1 MELRIK
7 CPTISYSEQAIF
19 TAKKNSSFL
28 KQQNFLYL
36 EPLVVHMP
44 KSMYKK
50 KGKRSSSKKKLS
62 RYDKS
67 LRDDKKGLKKK
78 HDMKEMD
85 KGTDY
90 DFY

>member
-1 MELRIK
+1 
-7 CPTISYSEQAIF
+7 
-19 TAKKNSSFL
+19 
-28 KQQNFLYL
+28 
-36 EPLVVHMP
+36 
-44 KSMYKK
+44 MYKK
-50 KGKRSSSKKKLS
+50 KAKKSSSKKKLS

>member
-1 MELRIK
+1 MELRFT

-36 EPLVVHMP
+36 EPLVVSMP
-44 KSMYKK
+44 KSMHRK
-50 KGKRSSSKKKLS
+50 KGKSSSSKKKLS

-67 LRDDKKGLKKK
+67 LRDDKKRLSKKD
-78 HDMKEMD
+78 DMKEFNQ
-85 KGTDY
+85 GTDY
-90 DFY
+90 